1 MLRGYRSIVVAL
13 AGLALS
19 GATPPKKE
27 AVTQEATSQPSPA
40 TAPLADYTPYPNR
53 FADSCYEDKG
63 HDTADLCAQWRAAVA
78 AEKNADTAYWSN
90 WIAGAGAM
98 LSFVSIVLVVIALG
112 QTRKANR
119 ISKREFGAGRLDAK
133 KASKLTED
141 SLREAR
147 QANALQLR
155 PYLNFM
161 DEKSEEEPMFERGSP
176 IPYAFKNFGQ
186 TPAENVEIEFGWDIV
201 SRPIGDVEII
211 RFSERERYGL
221 VAPGQM
227 VEDAFTNEF
236 TPDDIARVA
245 KGGVLIVR
253 VRLHYTWGSEIDCC
267 DITWCLSNSGFYP
280 WTFGQ
285 MTRAERKRQT

>member
-27 AVTQEATSQPSPA
+27 TVTQQATSQPSPT

-53 FADSCYEDKG
+53 YADSCYGDKG

-78 AEKNADTAYWSN
+78 ADKNADTAYWSN

-98 LSFVSIVLVVIALG
+98 LSFVSIILVVIALG

-119 ISKREFGAGRLDAK
+119 ISKREYGAGRLDAK
-133 KASKLTED
+133 NASKLTED

-147 QANALQLR
+147 QTNARQLR

-161 DEKSEEEPMFERGSP
+161 GEKSNDPKFERGAP

-186 TPAENVEIEFGWDIV
+186 TPAENVGIEFGWDIV
-201 SRPIGDVEII
+201 QRPVGDIDII
-211 RFSERERYGL
+211 HFTERERYGL
-221 VAPGQM
+221 IAPGQL
-227 VEDAFTNEF
+227 VEDFFNNAF

-245 KGGVLIVR
+245 KGHVLIVR
-253 VRLHYTWGSEIDCC
+253 VRLHYTWGDASDCC
-267 DITWCLSNSGFYP
+267 DVTWCLSNDGARP

-285 MTRAERKRQT
+285 LTRTERNRQA